1 MIKKINFVI
10 FIFGFHL
17 QLLAFFIMDIFRIS
31 SNQKNKSIILIKIR
45 FILTNNY

>member
-31 SNQKNKSIILIKIR
+31 SKAKDQI
-45 FILTNNY
+45 NNFN